1 MPQRRPTLADVAAE
15 AGVSK
20 AAVSRVVNDAAGV
33 SPQTREHVRQVIS
46 RLGYRPDPVARA
58 LASGHGD
65 VVELVVVDD
74 AAIFGTSPYYGR
86 VTAGILQ
93 ELAGGNAQLRVHVVD
108 KAGAP
113 ALLARIAETV
123 SLGVLLVNVPPDLA
137 KQFHDRCERVV
148 SMGPSAPGLPF
159 IGLENA
165 EGVAAAV
172 RHLHETGRRRI
183 GALHGQDDNP
193 DAAARREGHRRAI
206 RDLGLP
212 DISATGK
219 FRRESGYELTLK
231 LLAEEPELDA
241 VFVACD
247 LMATGTLQALAD
259 AGRRVPQDV
268 AVVGFDDSVIA
279 ECANPPMSSVHQP
292 VEQMAAAATRALVK
306 RQLAPYWQCVFP
318 APLKVRQSSA
328 RRATAG

>member
-20 AAVSRVVNDAAGV
+20 AAVSRVINDAPGV
-33 SPQTREHVRQVIS
+33 SPQTREHVRQVIT
-46 RLGYRPDPVARA
+46 RLDYRPDPVARA

-65 VVELVVVDD
+65 LVELVVVDD
-74 AAIFGTSPYYGR
+74 AAIFGASPYYGR

-93 ELAGGNAQLRVHVVD
+93 ELAGGNAQLRVHVID
-108 KAGAP
+108 EPGAP

-123 SLGVLLVNVPPDLA
+123 SLGVLLVNVAPELA
-137 KQFHDRCERVV
+137 AEFSARCERVV
-148 SMGPSAPGLPF
+148 SMGPSAPGIPF

-165 EGVAAAV
+165 DGAYAAV

-183 GALHGQDDNP
+183 AALHGPDGNP
-193 DAAARREGHRRAI
+193 DAAGRREGHRRAI
-206 RDLGLP
+206 RDLDLP

-219 FRRESGYELTLK
+219 FRRESGYDLTHK
-231 LLAEEPELDA
+231 LLADEPELDA
-241 VFVACD
+241 IFVGCD
-247 LMATGTLQALAD
+247 LMATGALQALGD

-292 VEQMAAAATRALVK
+292 VEQMAAAATRALVN
-306 RQLAPYWQCVFP
+306 RQLAPYWQRVFP

-328 RRATAG
+328 